1 MLTHQAKRLQSP
13 SVVITNHDA
22 SIMPNFLV
30 KPDNADTYFNRGFSY
45 EAKKDYDN
53 AIADYARVIALDPNY
68 AKAYYSRARVYQ
80 SKGDLKQALAGYE
93 EAAKLAPDNQA
104 VQKKIADVKKLLGQ

>member
-30 KPDNADTYFNRGFSY
+30 KPDNADTNSSQLVPLRFDRQ
-45 EAKKDYDN
+45 E
-53 AIADYARVIALDPNY
+53 
-68 AKAYYSRARVYQ
+68 
-80 SKGDLKQALAGYE
+80 
-93 EAAKLAPDNQA
+93 
-104 VQKKIADVKKLLGQ
+104 